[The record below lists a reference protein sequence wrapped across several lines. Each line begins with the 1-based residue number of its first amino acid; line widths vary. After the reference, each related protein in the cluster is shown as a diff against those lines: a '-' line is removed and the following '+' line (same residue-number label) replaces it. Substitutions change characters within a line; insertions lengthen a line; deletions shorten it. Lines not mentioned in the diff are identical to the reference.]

1 MHGEEQEKSQ
11 DTKHIYRKYNVDVS
25 PKQKVKKKKKDIYAG
40 VRKWQKQGK
49 LSGVSLVLQFILYLE
64 ISTNSFSINLD
75 G

>member
-1 MHGEEQEKSQ
+1 MYLQSRKS
-11 DTKHIYRKYNVDVS
+11 
-25 PKQKVKKKKKDIYAG
+25 KKKKDIYAG
-40 VRKWQKQGK
+40 ARKWQKQGK

>member
-1 MHGEEQEKSQ
+1 MRGEEQEKSQ

>member
-1 MHGEEQEKSQ
+1 VHGEEQEKSQ

-25 PKQKVKKKKKDIYAG
+25 PKQKVKKKKDIYAG
-40 VRKWQKQGK
+40 ARKWQKQGK